1 LQNKQ
6 AKTFIFEVVVT
17 INKKLSIVFF
27 NNYHNLFLDIL
38 FKTITTCGE
47 FIGFCISFLLLVFGS
62 KKSNKKFIFTL
73 MISALLSLL
82 ISQTCKHL
90 LFSSEHRPSYFYN
103 DLELVDG
110 VDQHKNNSFPSG
122 HTTAAFTF
130 VTVLAFSTS
139 KKWIHYLL
147 PIFASRIYLGQ
158 HFLIDVV
165 VGAILGIFIAIFSF
179 YFFDRFWLNRNK
191 DEISF
196 G

>member
-1 LQNKQ
+1 MFGLIALILFNKG
-6 AKTFIFEVVVT
+6 TTVLLFD
-17 INKKLSIVFF
+17 
-27 NNYHNLFLDIL
+27 NYHNLFLDIL
-38 FKTITTCGE
+38 FKTITTFGE

-82 ISQTCKHL
+82 VSQTCKHL

-147 PIFASRIYLGQ
+147 PIFASIVGASRIYLGQ